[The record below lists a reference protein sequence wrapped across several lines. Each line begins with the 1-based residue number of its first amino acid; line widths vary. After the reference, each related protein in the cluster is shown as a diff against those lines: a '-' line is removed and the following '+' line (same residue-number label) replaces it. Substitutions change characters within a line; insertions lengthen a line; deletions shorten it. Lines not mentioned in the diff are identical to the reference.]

1 MTSSEEQ
8 HEHPTPTANEGGQQ
22 GNEGRNRRR
31 RRRGRR
37 PGEARQDGQ
46 EGTQQ
51 EHSQQ
56 GADNTPAQNAEPKQ
70 QSQEQLGPD
79 GERRGRNR
87 RRNRRG
93 RGGESSA
100 EGPTEATGEST
111 SSAEGE
117 SAPKQVQG
125 APGQSQGQRQPQQ
138 EPKKQQEK
146 KERPPRGSVLNR
158 RQTRGDFDDT
168 PKVKNEAPVYVPV
181 VAATVESYVTQH
193 KGWQREALISIRSI
207 IKNAVPEIEESIMWS
222 QPVFSSNGPVCFV
235 KAYADAIHFGFWRG
249 TELDDS
255 DNLLVG
261 GDLIMMRHIPIKSV
275 KDIKADLFEAMVR
288 QAARLN
294 RDKGDPT
301 LS

>member
-8 HEHPTPTANEGGQQ
+8 HEHHTPAANEGGQQ

-56 GADNTPAQNAEPKQ
+56 GADNTPASNEESQPQ
-70 QSQEQLGPD
+70 QGPD

-93 RGGESSA
+93 RGGESSPD
-100 EGPTEATGEST
+100 GPAEATGEPG
-111 SSAEGE
+111 SSEEGA
-117 SAPKQVQG
+117 SAPIQVQTEP
-125 APGQSQGQRQPQQ
+125 AQQQRQRQPQHQ
-138 EPKKQQEK
+138 PKKQQEK

-158 RQTRGDFDDT
+158 RQTRGDFDDA
-168 PKVKNEAPVYVPV
+168 PKVKNEAPAYVPV

-193 KGWQREALISIRSI
+193 KGWQREVLTSIRSL
-207 IKNAVPEIEESIMWS
+207 IKNAAPEIEESIMWS
-222 QPVFSSNGPVCFV
+222 QPVFSSNGPICFI

-261 GDLIMMRHIPIKSV
+261 GDLIMMRHILIKSA
-275 KDIKADLFEAMVR
+275 KDIKADIYEGMVR

>member
-8 HEHPTPTANEGGQQ
+8 REQQSPTAAEGGQNS
-22 GNEGRNRRR
+22 NEGRNRRR

-56 GADNTPAQNAEPKQ
+56 GADNTPAPNDEPESSQ
-70 QSQEQLGPD
+70 QATGSD

-93 RGGESSA
+93 RGNDNASDSPA
-100 EGPTEATGEST
+100 EASGDNQTAQADAEQSVQPTTAPAKPQG
-111 SSAEGE
+111 
-117 SAPKQVQG
+117 PKQHQ
-125 APGQSQGQRQPQQ
+125 
-138 EPKKQQEK
+138 PKKQQEK

-158 RQTRGDFDDT
+158 RQTRGDYDDA
-168 PKVKNEAPVYVPV
+168 PKAKNEAPAYVPV
-181 VAATVESYVTQH
+181 VAATVELYVTQH
-193 KGWQREALISIRSI
+193 KGWQKEALGTIRSI
-207 IKNAVPEIEESIMWS
+207 IKSAVPEIEESIMWS
-222 QPVFSSNGPVCFV
+222 QPVFTFNGPVCFM

-255 DNLLVG
+255 ENLLEG
-261 GDLIMMRHIPIKSV
+261 GDLIMMRHITIKSV
-275 KDIKADLFEAMVR
+275 KDIKADVLESMVR